1 MGIGAVNKGE
11 EIMNIN
17 YSELYGHKRRLR
29 LHETPYLRRVSIGTK
44 INRQIDISRSFCK
57 EKTI

>member
-1 MGIGAVNKGE
+1 
-11 EIMNIN
+11 MNIN

-29 LHETPYLRRVSIGTK
+29 LHETPYLRRASVVRGIY
-44 INRQIDISRSFCK
+44 RQIDISRSFCK